1 MVKSCTI
8 KDFSHHKLFIM
19 LISFRHYLGSI
30 IGKKGATVSRIGRD
44 TKTDIKIPRQ
54 GENKD
59 VTIYGANE
67 SVSIF
72 PFLHV
77 QYYIHIS

>member
-1 MVKSCTI
+1 
-8 KDFSHHKLFIM
+8 M
-19 LISFRHYLGSI
+19 LIPFRHYLGSI

-44 TKTDIKIPRQ
+44 TKTDIKIPKQ

-59 VTIYGANE
+59 ITVYGANE

-72 PFLHV
+72 HFLHV